1 MFKRYLK
8 VCEYILLIMKKN
20 FQEHSK
26 IYRIFSTLCDYEYF
40 GCTVEELSLY
50 LRKLKTKAKAF
61 RTSIEEDLKKQVE
74 LPAHLK
80 KYKRRSTEFDKL
92 YEAMEQYGY
101 DQWRIELIKSYQ
113 CESRYELECEC
124 AKVAIQRLK
133 NKIL

>member
-1 MFKRYLK
+1 
-8 VCEYILLIMKKN
+8 MKKT

-26 IYRIFSTLCDYEYF
+26 IYRIFSPLCEYEYF
-40 GCTVEELSLY
+40 GCTVEELGLY
-50 LRKLKTKAKAF
+50 LRKLKIKAKAF

-92 YEAMEQYGY
+92 YEAMELVGY

-113 CESRYELECEC
+113 CESRYELESEC

-133 NKIL
+133 DNIPDKKGFPSDTLN